1 MDSVSVSLSYSDLRF
16 HVVNGIRVCNL
27 QSNGLSG
34 KSFDEDLHL
43 ETWERRSKA
52 ATEGT
57 MDFSDGFEY
66 MESLIERSWREI
78 MADVETSSGEM
89 KGGLD

>member
-1 MDSVSVSLSYSDLRF
+1 MESVSVSLSYPDLRF
-16 HVVNGIRVCNL
+16 HVVNGVGACDF

-52 ATEGT
+52 AIEGT
-57 MDFSDGFEY
+57 VDFYDGFEY
-66 MESLIERSWREI
+66 MEAMMERSWREI

>member
-1 MDSVSVSLSYSDLRF
+1 MDSVSASLSYSDLRF
-16 HVVNGIRVCNL
+16 HVVNGVRACDF

>member
-34 KSFDEDLHL
+34 KSFDEDLYL

-52 ATEGT
+52 AIEGT
-57 MDFSDGFEY
+57 VDFYDGFEY
-66 MESLIERSWREI
+66 MESMMERSWREI
-78 MADVETSSGEM
+78 MAYVETSLGEM